1 MGCASQKKMRK
12 MIDLKWMSSSM
23 MEMVYGACYSSPHND
38 ICMKQ
43 VIRQV
48 NKRDLLSSVINN
60 AIKGK
65 CQLWL

>member
-1 MGCASQKKMRK
+1 

-23 MEMVYGACYSSPHND
+23 MQMVYQACYSSLHND